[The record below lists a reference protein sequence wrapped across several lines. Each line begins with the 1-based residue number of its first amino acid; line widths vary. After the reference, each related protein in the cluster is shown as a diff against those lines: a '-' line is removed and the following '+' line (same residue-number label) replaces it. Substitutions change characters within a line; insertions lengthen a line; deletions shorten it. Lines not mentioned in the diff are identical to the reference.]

1 MRVLIKIGTGV
12 IGAGSRLDRPWLRGK
27 VGEIAAL
34 LRRGD
39 EVLLVSSGAVAAGM
53 EAAGLAERPA
63 EPLDLQML
71 SGIGQIPLADCYRA
85 LFREHGVQAAQVLL
99 THYNFDTPREERT
112 ILRILDA
119 YLSRGIVPV
128 INENDLVNK
137 EELDSRGRFTDND
150 ILAALVAVGSKPD
163 LAVIL
168 TNVDGLHAGG
178 EHGPLIP
185 LVEQVD
191 DDIRA
196 HASREAGPLGLG
208 GMLSKVDAARMMTAH
223 GIDVIVGN
231 GHAALEPLIDGSA
244 PRTLFRAE
252 RRTAAGLAPAA
263 AAVAA
268 GV

>member
-1 MRVLIKIGTGV
+1 MRVLIKIGTGA

-39 EVLLVSSGAVAAGM
+39 EVLMVSSGAVAAGM
-53 EAAGLAERPA
+53 EVVGLAERPA
-63 EPLDLQML
+63 APLELQML
-71 SGIGQIPLADCYRA
+71 SGIGQIPLADCYRQ
-85 LFREHGVQAAQVLL
+85 LFGEHGVQIAQVLL

-119 YLSRGIVPV
+119 YLSRRIVPV

-137 EELDSRGRFTDND
+137 EELDSRGHFTDND
-150 ILAALVAVGSKPD
+150 ILAALVAIGVKPD

-185 LVEQVD
+185 LVERID

-196 HASREAGPLGLG
+196 HASREASPLGLG
-208 GMLSKVDAARMMTAH
+208 GMSSKVDAADLMTAH

-231 GHAALEPLIDGSA
+231 GTAELDPLIDGST
-244 PRTLFRAE
+244 PRTLFRAQ
-252 RRTAAGLAPAA
+252 RRTARSPAA
-263 AAVAA
+263 AAVRA
-268 GV
+268 